1 MNISK
6 DYHNNNI
13 ILNNEYEHNQIEHYN
28 NINNINKKDMVGG
41 INYMYPQTKTGY
53 DHYYDINQ
61 HMMLDH
67 QNKINN
73 VDNNSDKNNK
83 IDDDVSDNKI
93 KNLVDEI
100 TNNIDNMENIYEK
113 YEPNEEKNE
122 NVNKKNK
129 KKNKNNA
136 NNDNNDNEKNNYDI
150 YFEKWKDSI
159 IIFVIYIILSLPS
172 IQTFI
177 GKYIKHINPDPI
189 TCTVSM
195 YGVVIYG
202 IILSIMYFIVK
213 NKIVC
218 S

>member
-1 MNISK
+1 MNIPK

-28 NINNINKKDMVGG
+28 NINNINRKDMVGG

-61 HMMLDH
+61 HMMIDSP
-67 QNKINN
+67 NKINN
-73 VDNNSDKNNK
+73 NETNVDNNKM
-83 IDDDVSDNKI
+83 DDDVSDNKI

-113 YEPNEEKNE
+113 YESSDNNE
-122 NVNKKNK
+122 NSNKKSK
-129 KKNKNNA
+129 KKNKNS
-136 NNDNNDNEKNNYDI
+136 DPGENEKNNYDI

-159 IIFVIYIILSLPS
+159 VIFIIYIILSLPS

-177 GKYIKHINPDPI
+177 GKYIKYINPDPI
-189 TCTVSM
+189 TCTVPM

-202 IILSIMYFIVK
+202 IILSIIYYVVK
-213 NKIVC
+213 NKILC

>member
-28 NINNINKKDMVGG
+28 NVNNINKKDMVGG

-61 HMMLDH
+61 HMMLDY

-129 KKNKNNA
+129 KKNKNND
-136 NNDNNDNEKNNYDI
+136 NNENNDNEKNNYDI

-172 IQTFI
+172 TQTLI

-213 NKIVC
+213 NKILC